1 MSSNTFMTSNADA
14 QQTHSNHAILQN
26 AMTINSWT
34 FFHHPC
40 FDAQFTALIDKV
52 EALRLKHPESFQ
64 NKRASK
70 VLYAIHKVI
79 TERIAVNP
87 AAADF
92 MQGKTLGKGHQHGCR
107 AKFLQQYRLFF
118 RFDRQAK
125 IVILAWVNDDKTLRA
140 YDQKSDAYA
149 DFGSM
154 LKNGNPPDDWRE
166 LLQQAT

>member
-1 MSSNTFMTSNADA
+1 MSSNTFITSNADA
-14 QQTHSNHAILQN
+14 QQTHSDHAILQN
-26 AMTINSWT
+26 AMSINGWT

-40 FDAQFTALIDKV
+40 FQAQFTALIDKV

-92 MQGKTLGKGHQHGCR
+92 MQGHTLGKGH
-107 AKFLQQYRLFF
+107 QQYRLFF

-149 DFGSM
+149 VFGSM
-154 LKNGNPPDDWRE
+154 LRNGNPPDDWRE
-166 LLQQAT
+166 LLLQATNVT